1 MFSTLDI
8 SGSAMTANKEW
19 LEVIS
24 NNLSNMNT
32 TRSQDGSSYKRQA
45 VVFEEIVKE
54 NSYVDGRTGAGTK
67 VTAVLQDDRVQLV
80 YDPDHPDANE
90 DGYVEYPEINMTSEM
105 TDMLMAQRGYEA
117 NSSVLTA
124 TKQLM
129 EKVHE
134 IGKV

>member
-32 TRSQDGSSYKRQA
+32 TRSQDGDGYKRQA

-54 NSYVDGRTGAGTK
+54 NGKGKTGAGTK
-67 VTAVLQDDRVQLV
+67 VSEILQDNNVRLV
-80 YDPDHPDANE
+80 YDPDHPDANGE
-90 DGYVEYPEINMTSEM
+90 GYVEYPEINMTSEM
-105 TDMLMAQRGYEA
+105 TDLLMAQRAYEA

-134 IGKV
+134 IGRV

>member
-8 SGSAMTANKEW
+8 SGSGMTANKEW

-32 TRSQDGSSYKRQA
+32 TRSQDGTAYKRQA

-54 NSYVDGRTGAGTK
+54 NTYINGNSGAGTK
-67 VTAVLQDDRVQLV
+67 VAAVLQDNNVRVV

-90 DGYVEYPEINMTSEM
+90 DGYVAYPEINMTSEM

-134 IGKV
+134 IGRV